1 MIIIRIDFY
10 IHYLVN
16 CKVPLSGVDP
26 HLLAHSDGA
35 EQTSGVAID
44 AALVRHKGWRQLDD
58 SSSTETSFH
67 LIRVRIPRS
76 TVVEKGKGGGQ
87 RALEVALMIDES
99 TIFLF
104 QLWSSQKEHVYSS
117 TMV

>member
-35 EQTSGVAID
+35 EQTSKNTFAID

-76 TVVEKGKGGGQ
+76 TVVEKRGGG
-87 RALEVALMIDES
+87 RPKS
-99 TIFLF
+99 TG
-104 QLWSSQKEHVYSS
+104 SSIND
-117 TMV
+117 